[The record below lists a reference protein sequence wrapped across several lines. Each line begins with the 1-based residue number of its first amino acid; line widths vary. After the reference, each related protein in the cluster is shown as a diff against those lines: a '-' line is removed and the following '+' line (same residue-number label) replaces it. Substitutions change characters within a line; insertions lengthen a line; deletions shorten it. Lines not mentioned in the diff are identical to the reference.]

1 MSAKSR
7 THREIIATSH
17 QRRSYSAKNIK
28 EEKMRLNKLS
38 VRNLRV
44 YGDKEQTIEFDPQ
57 KKITVLLGDNGAGK
71 TSLLYGLS
79 VLLSQFYKHFP
90 GCSVRNFTEE
100 DVRVVDNTRRANFIH
115 VGIDLVPTNDD
126 ERKKIEMDLLENRLH
141 ISVDIY
147 KKGNI
152 TKAIQASELKAIA
165 DFSLAFKNNIDEDVQ
180 VSLPIIAFYGTE
192 RGQIKPVERRRNFNE
207 IFPRWEVYKPDSL
220 ESATDFKRFFTW
232 FERNE
237 DLERREQI
245 RLMKETGSVQYS
257 SHVLDTVREAL
268 NRLFPNYLK
277 NPRVETSPLRFVMDD
292 ITDPQNILERRL
304 ERMSD
309 GYRITIAL
317 VADIASRMAEA
328 NPSWDSSGLTDP
340 LATHGIVMIDEIDL
354 HLHPKLQR
362 DILRRLTSIFPN
374 IQFIVST
381 HSPSVV
387 LGALDIVQVV
397 KLDHGVIDTNV
408 NTAQYEKYDVSLV
421 LLSDLF
427 GLENVRNNDYLI
439 DSKRY
444 EELLSLHAMNDHEKA
459 EFDEL
464 GAKLDRYTSHDVE
477 IIRSTI
483 AKIQGK

>member
-1 MSAKSR
+1 
-7 THREIIATSH
+7 
-17 QRRSYSAKNIK
+17 
-28 EEKMRLNKLS
+28 MRLNKLA
-38 VRNLRV
+38 VRNLRL
-44 YGDKEQTIEFDPQ
+44 YGDEEQTIEFDPQ

-71 TSLLYGLS
+71 TSLLYGIS

-90 GCSVRNFTEE
+90 GCSVRTFTEE
-100 DVRVVDNTRRANFIH
+100 DVRAVDNTRRADYLHI
-115 VGIDLVPTNDD
+115 GIDIVSTNDD
-126 ERKKIEMDLLENRLH
+126 ERRKMEQLTGEDNQH
-141 ISVDIY
+141 ISADIY
-147 KKGNI
+147 RKGNA
-152 TKAIQASELKAIA
+152 TKAIPTSELKTMA
-165 DFSLAFKNNIDEDVQ
+165 DFSLAFKTEIDEDHQ
-180 VSLPIIAFYGTE
+180 VALPVIAFYGTE

-207 IFPRWEVYKPDSL
+207 IFPRWEIYKSDSL

-245 RLMKETGSVQYS
+245 RQMKESGSTQYT
-257 SHVLDTVREAL
+257 SHVLDAVREAL
-268 NRLFPNYLK
+268 NRLFPDYLK

-292 ITDPQNILERRL
+292 ITDPQNNVERRL

-328 NPSWDSSGLTDP
+328 NPTLESSGMADP
-340 LATHGIVMIDEIDL
+340 LDAHGIVMIDEIDL

-362 DILRRLTSIFPN
+362 EILSKLTSIFPN

-381 HSPSVV
+381 HSPSVI
-387 LGALDIVQVV
+387 LGALDMVQVV
-397 KLDHGVIDTNV
+397 KLNQGVIDTNV
-408 NTAQYEKYDVSLV
+408 NTAQYAKYDVSLV

-427 GLENVRNNDYLI
+427 GLENVRNNEYLT
-439 DSKRY
+439 DSRRY
-444 EELLSLHAMNDHEKA
+444 DELLSLHSMNEQQKR

-464 GAKLDRYTSHDVE
+464 GAKLERYTSHDVE
-477 IIRSTI
+477 ILRSTF